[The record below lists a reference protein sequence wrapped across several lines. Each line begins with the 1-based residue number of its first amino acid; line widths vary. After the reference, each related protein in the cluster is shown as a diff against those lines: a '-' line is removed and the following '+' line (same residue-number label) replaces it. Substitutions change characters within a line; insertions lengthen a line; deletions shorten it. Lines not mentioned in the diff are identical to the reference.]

1 MHVRDVVKS
10 LLCWSL
16 EKYFFIYMTIFLRKL

>member
-10 LLCWSL
+10 PLYWSL
-16 EKYFFIYMTIFLRKL
+16 EKFFFIYMTIFLRKL